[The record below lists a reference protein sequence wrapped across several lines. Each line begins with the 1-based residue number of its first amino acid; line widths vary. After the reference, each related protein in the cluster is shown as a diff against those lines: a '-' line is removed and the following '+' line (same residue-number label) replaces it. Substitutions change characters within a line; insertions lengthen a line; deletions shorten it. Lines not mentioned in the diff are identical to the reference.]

1 MLFKVQKGKDVFE
14 LNPELRAIDE
24 FSNLT
29 SRQMEYVIL
38 AFDYKTPFKKQEWQ
52 ERKKQAAL
60 EAGYKLEKGGKRLD
74 INGRNTIEGKV
85 VAVEKARQRYSTMQK
100 DEDYESLLG
109 MSKLI
114 ADIRE
119 LNNKPQKTVQELE
132 KAVKFSLQLPAL
144 MKAKKELEE
153 ILDRREDEVT
163 DVGIEEKPADE
174 EIVLSNLSLL
184 AQINEEEE
192 DDAE

>member
-14 LNPELRAIDE
+14 LNPQLKAIEE
-24 FSNLT
+24 FATLT
-29 SRQMEYVIL
+29 ARQMEYVIL
-38 AFDYKTPFKKQEWQ
+38 AFDYKTPFRKMEWQ
-52 ERKKQAAL
+52 ERKKHAAL
-60 EAGYKLEKGGKRLD
+60 EAGYKLEKEGKRLD
-74 INGRNTIEGKV
+74 INGRNTTEGKV
-85 VAVEKARQRYSTMQK
+85 PAIEKARKKYDTLQK

-109 MSKLI
+109 LSKLI

-144 MKAKKELEE
+144 MKAKKELED

-163 DVGIEEKPADE
+163 DIGTEEKPAEE

-184 AQINEEEE
+184 AQLNEEEE
-192 DDAE
+192 DDAI

>member
-14 LNPELRAIDE
+14 LNPQLKAIGE
-24 FSNLT
+24 FSELT

-38 AFDYKTPFKKQEWQ
+38 AFDYKTPFRKLEWQ

-74 INGRNTIEGKV
+74 INGRNTTDGKV
-85 VAVEKARQRYSTMQK
+85 AGIEKARKRYEALQN
-100 DEDYESLLG
+100 DDDYESLLG
-109 MSKLI
+109 LSKLI
-114 ADIRE
+114 GDIRE
-119 LNNKPQKTVQELE
+119 LNNKAQKTVQELE

-144 MKAKKELEE
+144 MKAKKELEDL
-153 ILDRREDEVT
+153 LDRREDEVT
-163 DVGIEEKPADE
+163 DIGAEEKPAEE
-174 EIVLSNLSLL
+174 EIVLGNLSIL
-184 AQINEEEE
+184 AQINEADD

>member
-14 LNPELRAIDE
+14 LNPQLKAIEE
-24 FSNLT
+24 FEPLT
-29 SRQMEYVIL
+29 PRQMEYVIL
-38 AFDYKTPFKKQEWQ
+38 AFDYKTPFRKLEWQ

-74 INGRNTIEGKV
+74 INGRNTVEGKV
-85 VAVEKARQRYSTMQK
+85 AAIEKARKKYDTMQK

-109 MSKLI
+109 LSKLI

-163 DVGIEEKPADE
+163 DVGTEEKPAEE
-174 EIVLSNLSLL
+174 EIVLGNLSLL
-184 AQINEEEE
+184 AQLNEEE
-192 DDAE
+192 DDDDQ